1 MKSPKE
7 AIYPC
12 NVLVFTRDIVWELLW
27 HQCYKS
33 QDSHADSSL
42 IVDKPVSTSLK
53 SYNRIQNLVL
63 RLNVLYT
70 MSLPRMKSFRSRCWC
85 DRLTLSYF
93 YLFFILIHALI
104 LLNLLLH
111 LSEFSFSKDWNC
123 LRLECTVIIERCKT
137 LTPHFLPLI
146 IKNCW
151 HWFKIQLY
159 FPSNEVSNH
168 QCLPKQTRLLS
179 VKKRQYCTP

>member
-1 MKSPKE
+1 MLSHLITLYLHWNHLKE
-7 AIYPC
+7 SCIPVTSSFLPWISY
-12 NVLVFTRDIVWELLW
+12 ELLW

-53 SYNRIQNLVL
+53 SDNRIQNLVL

-85 DRLTLSYF
+85 DRLTYF
-93 YLFFILIHALI
+93 YLFFHFNTCIDI

-111 LSEFSFSKDWNC
+111 LSAFSFSKDWNC
-123 LRLECTVIIERCKT
+123 LHLRVHCNYWTVQNIDTPFSTSDYEKT
-137 LTPHFLPLI
+137 ADIDLKFSFIFLAMKCQTI
-146 IKNCW
+146 SVYQN
-151 HWFKIQLY
+151 
-159 FPSNEVSNH
+159 
-168 QCLPKQTRLLS
+168 KQG
-179 VKKRQYCTP
+179 